1 MNKYGLHVM
10 KKDANFLAEFK
21 NKVLHAYSERVKNI
35 ILFGSRATGKA
46 RRDSDFDVF
55 IMVDKRE
62 RDLVDGIFDI
72 AYEIYIQSDLEV
84 DISPVIMSEEY
95 FQNRLSQERRIALEI
110 TEKGIA
116 L

>member
-1 MNKYGLHVM
+1 M

-21 NKVLHAYSERVKNI
+21 KKVLLAYPKRIKSI

-84 DISPVIMSEEY
+84 DISPVIMSEVY

>member
-1 MNKYGLHVM
+1 M
-10 KKDANFLAEFK
+10 
-21 NKVLHAYSERVKNI
+21 
-35 ILFGSRATGKA
+35 ILFGSRDAGTA
-46 RRDSDFDVF
+46 RKDSDFDVF
-55 IMVDKRE
+55 IMVDRRE

-95 FQNRLSQERRIALEI
+95 FQNRLSQERGIALEI
-110 TEKGIA
+110 AEKGIA